1 VVLFWDEAENCPG
14 DENGE
19 TGFFKKFAGDTMFS
33 TAEQAALFPNLC
45 SNANES
51 TTTQN
56 ATSVTSSNTPKKIE
70 SSYTRSKSTL
80 LTNATDNTTYWDSGS
95 NIVPQDYVFMTYT
108 ESDSYEN
115 PWYFSP
121 APLPVYGTELL
132 KGLAQSVRLPRNIH
146 ELSLAC

>member
-1 VVLFWDEAENCPG
+1 
-14 DENGE
+14 
-19 TGFFKKFAGDTMFS
+19 MFS
-33 TAEQAALFPNLC
+33 AAEQDALFPNLC
-45 SNANES
+45 SITTEK

-56 ATSVTSSNTPKKIE
+56 TASSNTPKKIE
-70 SSYTRSKSTL
+70 SSYTRSK
-80 LTNATDNTTYWDSGS
+80 GS

-115 PWYFSP
+115 PWYFYP

-146 ELSLAC
+146 QLSLAC